1 MKEHVYEYES
11 VIVGNCVNALMLGFE
26 TSRPVLTLGSTE
38 PFFFERFTPKSKLD
52 QIGFE
57 NTKEFIETPTG
68 QIQVGINKRDV
79 YRKLSFV
86 MSLAGLLPLSNQA
99 VSMRRT
105 DDSTIKVILDH
116 ARSVKFKFENVVI
129 FQNSLLEP
137 ESPPKY
143 MVLDWM
149 NVRSGMVHPFDRIEG
164 TSQFVNC
171 IHFYPSERI
180 DGEHDKKDLVSVS
193 YLTREQMD
201 SYEFSDTY
209 ARFSVIDKMK
219 KAGIRGARNGRDT
232 KNPNKYKYYSVK
244 AETAR
249 RVTYP
254 MYSEISYI
262 PTKETNNRYLQHLMS
277 SL

>member
-11 VIVGNCVNALMLGFE
+11 IIVGNCVNALMLGFE
-26 TSRPVLTLGSTE
+26 TSRPVLTLNATE
-38 PFFFERFTPKSKLD
+38 PFFFERFTPKSKLN

-68 QIQVGINKRDV
+68 QIQVGIKKRDV
-79 YRKLSFV
+79 YRKLSLV

-105 DDSTIKVILDH
+105 NENTIKEILDH
-116 ARSVKFKFENVVI
+116 ARSVKFKFENIVI

-137 ESPPKY
+137 ENPPKY

-164 TSQFVNC
+164 TTPFVNC

-193 YLTREQMD
+193 YLTREQMN

-219 KAGIRGARNGRDT
+219 KAGIRGARNGRDM

-249 RVTYP
+249 RLVRP
-254 MYSEISYI
+254 LHSEISYT
-262 PTKETNNRYLQHLMS
+262 PSKGTSNGYLQYLMS
-277 SL
+277 NL

>member
-11 VIVGNCVNALMLGFE
+11 IIVGNCVNALMLGFE
-26 TSRPVLTLGSTE
+26 TSRPVLTLGAAE
-38 PFFFERFTPKSKLD
+38 PFFFERFAPKSKLD
-52 QIGFE
+52 HLGFE

-68 QIQVGINKRDV
+68 QVQVGIKKRDV
-79 YRKLSFV
+79 YRKLSLV

-99 VSMRRT
+99 VSMRKT
-105 DDSTIKVILDH
+105 DENTIKVILDH

-137 ESPPKY
+137 ENPPKY

-149 NVRSGMVHPFDRIEG
+149 NIRSGMVHPFDRIEDVE
-164 TSQFVNC
+164 SFVNC

-180 DGEHDKKDLVSVS
+180 DGIHDKKDLVSVS
-193 YLTREQMD
+193 YLTREQMN

-232 KNPNKYKYYSVK
+232 KNPDRYKYYSVK
-244 AETAR
+244 AETSR
-249 RVTYP
+249 RIAVP
-254 MYSEISYI
+254 MYPEVSYL
-262 PTKETNNRYLQHLMS
+262 PSKKTSNKYLQYLLS

>member
-11 VIVGNCVNALMLGFE
+11 IIVGNCVNALMLGFE
-26 TSRPVLTLGSTE
+26 TSRPVLTLGARE
-38 PFFFERFTPKSKLD
+38 PFFFERFDPKSNLSK
-52 QIGFE
+52 FRFANE
-57 NTKEFIETPTG
+57 TKTIKTPTG
-68 QIQVGINKRDV
+68 QIQVGIKKRDV
-79 YRKLSFV
+79 YRKLSIV

-105 DDSTIKVILDH
+105 DENTIKVILDH

-137 ESPPKY
+137 ENPPKY

-164 TSQFVNC
+164 TTPFVNC
-171 IHFYPSERI
+171 IHFHPSERI
-180 DGEHDKKDLVSVS
+180 DGVHDKKDLVSVS
-193 YLTREQMD
+193 YLTREQMN

-232 KNPNKYKYYSVK
+232 KNPDRYKYYSVK
-244 AETAR
+244 AETSR
-249 RVTYP
+249 RIAVP
-254 MYSEISYI
+254 MYPEVSYF
-262 PTKETNNRYLQHLMS
+262 PSKKTSNKYLQYLLS